1 MVSCRKK
8 KVSDMRSQIRF
19 ERTSL
24 WTMVGWRWGAV
35 SIAYDRVDGRE
46 RSTTYGYHAK
56 HDCAE
61 AEDDGVDGDHVE
73 DVATGFEFLENEVES
88 RVEDYGLR
96 YDVCAP

>member
-19 ERTSL
+19 ARPSL

-35 SIAYDRVDGRE
+35 SIACDVVDVRGG
-46 RSTTYGYHAK
+46 STTYGYHAQ